1 MTTDLYKRLRV
12 VDYSRIG
19 AFSSGMPGQCPLSS
33 LCMAECE
40 MILLKTGKFLRK
52 EYRKEWVFTHLGV
65 ETRRRF
71 MPHLGKYCS
80 VENGGIITWLVLLV

>member
-1 MTTDLYKRLRV
+1 MRARLRQAQAPYV
-12 VDYSRIG
+12 
-19 AFSSGMPGQCPLSS
+19 SSSKKPVSS
-33 LCMAECE
+33 KLEQSFLPNPRMAECE
-40 MILLKTGKFLRK
+40 MILLKTGKVLRE

>member
-1 MTTDLYKRLRV
+1 MRARLRQAQTPYTSLPV
-12 VDYSRIG
+12 SPV
-19 AFSSGMPGQCPLSS
+19 SGKPGQCPLSS

-65 ETRRRF
+65 GMRRRSV
-71 MPHLGKYCS
+71 PHLGKYCS